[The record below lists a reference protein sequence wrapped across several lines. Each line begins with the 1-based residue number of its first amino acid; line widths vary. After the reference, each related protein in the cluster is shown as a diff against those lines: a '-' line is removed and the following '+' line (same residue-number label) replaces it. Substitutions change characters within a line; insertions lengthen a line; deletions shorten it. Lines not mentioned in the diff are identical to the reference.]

1 LLYFDDI
8 CIRWYSE
15 SRLVE
20 FGMNRKSLLLAY
32 FLAAA
37 SIFEPEK
44 SHVRLAWAK
53 TAILLETITSY
64 VSDAET
70 RETFMKKFSD
80 CISRPDYSIG
90 W

>member
-1 LLYFDDI
+1 
-8 CIRWYSE
+8 
-15 SRLVE
+15 
-20 FGMNRKSLLLAY
+20 MNRRTLLLAY

-53 TAILLETITSY
+53 SIVLLETIASHVT
-64 VSDAET
+64 DAEM
-70 RETFMKKFSD
+70 RKAFVKKFSD
-80 CISRPDYSIG
+80 CIDMRDYSIG

>member
-1 LLYFDDI
+1 LA
-8 CIRWYSE
+8 
-15 SRLVE
+15 E
-20 FGMNRKSLLLAY
+20 FGMNRRTLLLAY

-53 TAILLETITSY
+53 TTILLETITSY
-64 VSDAET
+64 VSDAEM
-70 RETFMKKFSD
+70 RKTFMKNFSD
-80 CISRPDYSIG
+80 CISRRDYSIG